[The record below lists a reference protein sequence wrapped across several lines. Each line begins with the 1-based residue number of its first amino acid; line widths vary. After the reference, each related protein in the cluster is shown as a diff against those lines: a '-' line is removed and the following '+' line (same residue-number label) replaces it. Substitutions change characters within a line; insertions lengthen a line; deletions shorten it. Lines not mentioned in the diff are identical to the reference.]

1 MTACL
6 YDTMQAMSAS
16 KKKTVMVFGVFDGL
30 HEGHFHFLSEAKKY
44 GKELIVVIAHDQT
57 AFRLKNRPPK
67 TTLTDRI
74 IAVSKQKMV
83 TEAVP
88 GDNTEG
94 IWEVVWKYK
103 PDVIALGY
111 DQERLHEA
119 LVRDQAM
126 FSWPI
131 EFIVIN
137 SHKPDEFHSSLLS

>member
-1 MTACL
+1 MKN
-6 YDTMQAMSAS
+6 SPN
-16 KKKTVMVFGVFDGL
+16 KTVMVFGVFDGL
-30 HEGHFHFLSEAKKY
+30 HEGHFHFLNEAKKH
-44 GKELIVVIAHDQT
+44 GQKLIAVIAHDQA

-67 TTLTDRI
+67 MSLPDRI
-74 IAVSKQKMV
+74 LAISQHKAI

-94 IWEVVWKYK
+94 IWEVIWKYK

-111 DQERLHEA
+111 DQERLREA
-119 LVRDQAM
+119 LLRDQGM

-131 EFIVIN
+131 EFVVIN